1 MNIHPGFK
9 PALWGAAVGAVG
21 IAIVGFSALGWTLDS
36 TAERMANERAEVA
49 VVAALAPI
57 CVAKFEAQADASKKL
72 VEFKK
77 VSTSWDQSSFI
88 ENGGWATMPGSAT
101 PNSAVAPSWAEKHG
115 SPI

>member
-1 MNIHPGFK
+1 MGKVEGSSGVRTNTGEQWLEPWDRDRRLLD
-9 PALWGAAVGAVG
+9 AR
-21 IAIVGFSALGWTLDS
+21 LDS
-36 TAERMANERAEVA
+36 TADRMASERAEVA

-101 PNSAVAPSWAEKHG
+101 PNSAVAHSCAEKLG